1 MVVLSCKRTLFTI
14 FPACSNSHSFYN
26 LSNSLQP
33 FQNHPITKQYFYF
46 WQKQCTLEVIK
57 SLIDFILHIDKHL
70 SGIISQYHALTYLI
84 LFAIIFAETGFVI
97 TPFLPGDSL
106 LFAAGALIAEGGTG
120 LNIYLLAI
128 ILVVAA
134 FTGNTVNFMIGGYL
148 GPKVFKEKNKIL
160 KLDYYLRTHAFFE
173 KHGAIAVILSR
184 FMPIIRTI
192 APFVAGVSKMPF
204 LKYSLYNIIGGAA
217 WIVVFLFAGFFLGNI
232 PFFKN
237 HFALVGVVIILISI
251 IPPILGAIRSRGT
264 KKPA

>member
-1 MVVLSCKRTLFTI
+1 
-14 FPACSNSHSFYN
+14 
-26 LSNSLQP
+26 
-33 FQNHPITKQYFYF
+33 
-46 WQKQCTLEVIK
+46 LELIK
-57 SLIDFILHIDKHL
+57 SLFDFIYHIDKHL
-70 SGIISQYHALTYLI
+70 SAIISQYHALTYLI

-120 LNIYLLAI
+120 LNIYLLAL
-128 ILVVAA
+128 ILIAAA
-134 FTGNTVNFMIGGYL
+134 FTGNTANFMIGGYL
-148 GPKVFKEKNKIL
+148 GPKVFKEKNKVL

-204 LKYSLYNIIGGAA
+204 MKYSLYNIIGGTA
-217 WIVVFLFAGFFLGNI
+217 WILVFLFAGFFLGNV
-232 PFFKN
+232 PFFKA

-251 IPPILGAIRSRGT
+251 LPPIVAAINSRA
-264 KKPA
+264 KKSA